1 MLTSVFARIAGLRVA
16 FGNFPAAWNGFLTDT
31 GAQPPDVRFETV
43 PVLLS
48 AQAERRFSWNDLFRS
63 LKKKVECYDLPDGQ
77 RLLCNLGDP
86 TVLPICCP
94 ADYRRV
100 QVVCPDD
107 ALLVS
112 DSALDLLRIPI
123 ECRFIHESIVSLHAA
138 CVEDGSCAVC
148 FTGDSGVG
156 KSTRAKTWVDAL
168 GAEFISGDRPAV
180 RLEENGSVACGV
192 PWDGKE
198 QIFRNVERPLHAILE
213 VRRAPFTRLR
223 RLSAEQAYRVLV
235 RQCFIPMW
243 DPDTAALAMVNVKRL
258 CRITPVYRLFCGPD
272 AEAARETRRIL
283 FDCPE
288 EIQEEL
294 PDMKIREG
302 FVLRNVADE
311 HMVMPTGENVGK
323 FGGAVVLSDV
333 AAFVFEQLK
342 RPVSREDLLSL
353 ILAEYDVDAETATAD
368 LDALLAQFR
377 EMNLLED

>member
-1 MLTSVFARIAGLRVA
+1 M
-16 FGNFPAAWNGFLTDT
+16 
-31 GAQPPDVRFETV
+31 
-43 PVLLS
+43 
-48 AQAERRFSWNDLFRS
+48 
-63 LKKKVECYDLPDGQ
+63 
-77 RLLCNLGDP
+77 
-86 TVLPICCP
+86 
-94 ADYRRV
+94 
-100 QVVCPDD
+100 
-107 ALLVS
+107 
-112 DSALDLLRIPI
+112 
-123 ECRFIHESIVSLHAA
+123 
-138 CVEDGSCAVC
+138 C
-148 FTGDSGVG
+148 FTGDSGIG

-223 RLSAEQAYRVLV
+223 RLTQEQAYRVLV

>member
-1 MLTSVFARIAGLRVA
+1 MSSSKHLPPNHATWARMRLCGISVKTEIILPEWTTFQTPFEDLTASVHIEKKLNRAITAGRTLANTPAFRAVRIADGCV
-16 FGNFPAAWNGFLTDT
+16 GF
-31 GAQPPDVRFETV
+31 APP
-43 PVLLS
+43 S
-48 AQAERRFSWNDLFRS
+48 QNS
-63 LKKKVECYDLPDGQ
+63 LPCI
-77 RLLCNLGDP
+77 
-86 TVLPICCP
+86 T
-94 ADYRRV
+94 ATSDYR
-100 QVVCPDD
+100 
-107 ALLVS
+107 LITIYES
-112 DSALDLLRIPI
+112 DSEKNGEFIRIPL
-123 ECRFIHESIVSLHAA
+123 ECRFVHEGVLSLHAA
-138 CVEDGSCAVC
+138 CVEEGGRAVC
-148 FTGDSGVG
+148 FTGDSGIG

-168 GAEFISGDRPAV
+168 GAEFISGDRPAI
-180 RLEENGSVACGV
+180 RLEADGCTACGV

-223 RLSAEQAYRVLV
+223 RLTQEQAYRALI

>member
-1 MLTSVFARIAGLRVA
+1 MQKMYI
-16 FGNFPAAWNGFLTDT
+16 
-31 GAQPPDVRFETV
+31 E
-43 PVLLS
+43 
-48 AQAERRFSWNDLFRS
+48 AERIIQGLFLANNSFPPKTSSRQVATINEMEVSRLPGGKWLFRPNNN
-63 LKKKVECYDLPDGQ
+63 VGLPCIVTD
-77 RLLCNLGDP
+77 NN
-86 TVLPICCP
+86 
-94 ADYRRV
+94 YHV
-100 QVVCPDD
+100 QAVCPPSPEQDSEGD
-107 ALLVS
+107 ALMRFTVRT
-112 DSALDLLRIPI
+112 AF

-156 KSTRAKTWVDAL
+156 KSTRAKAWVDTL

-223 RLSAEQAYRVLV
+223 RLSVEQAFRVLV

-333 AAFVFEQLK
+333 AAFAFEQLK
-342 RPVSREDLLSL
+342 HPASREDLLSL

>member
-1 MLTSVFARIAGLRVA
+1 MSCVKIG
-16 FGNFPAAWNGFLTDT
+16 GIIICS
-31 GAQPPDVRFETV
+31 TV
-43 PVLLS
+43 PITRWASFQFLGTYSEKCICVHDVTTS
-48 AQAERRFSWNDLFRS
+48 RRKTPNPINSNHFLACIRSDGCSLFGS
-63 LKKKVECYDLPDGQ
+63 KLDDDTPQIVASPDYKQITVCG
-77 RLLCNLGDP
+77 GDG
-86 TVLPICCP
+86 
-94 ADYRRV
+94 
-100 QVVCPDD
+100 
-107 ALLVS
+107 S
-112 DSALDLLRIPI
+112 KSSDLLRIPI

-138 CVEDGSCAVC
+138 CVEDGYCAVC

-198 QIFRNVERPLHAILE
+198 QIFRNVERPLRAILE

>member
-1 MLTSVFARIAGLRVA
+1 MRLCGISVKTEIILPEWATFQTPFEDFTASVHIEKKLNCAITAGRTLANTPSFRAVRIADGCV
-16 FGNFPAAWNGFLTDT
+16 GF
-31 GAQPPDVRFETV
+31 APP
-43 PVLLS
+43 S
-48 AQAERRFSWNDLFRS
+48 QNS
-63 LKKKVECYDLPDGQ
+63 LPCI
-77 RLLCNLGDP
+77 
-86 TVLPICCP
+86 T
-94 ADYRRV
+94 ATSDYR
-100 QVVCPDD
+100 
-107 ALLVS
+107 LITIYES
-112 DSALDLLRIPI
+112 DSEKNGEFIRIPI

-156 KSTRAKTWVDAL
+156 KSTRAKAWVEAL

-180 RLEENGSVACGV
+180 RLEKNGSAACGV

>member
-1 MLTSVFARIAGLRVA
+1 MKTEIILPEWTTFQTPFEDLTASVHIEKKLNRAITAGRTLANTPAFRAVRIADGCV
-16 FGNFPAAWNGFLTDT
+16 GF
-31 GAQPPDVRFETV
+31 APP
-43 PVLLS
+43 S
-48 AQAERRFSWNDLFRS
+48 QNS
-63 LKKKVECYDLPDGQ
+63 LPCI
-77 RLLCNLGDP
+77 
-86 TVLPICCP
+86 T
-94 ADYRRV
+94 ATSDYR
-100 QVVCPDD
+100 
-107 ALLVS
+107 LITIYES
-112 DSALDLLRIPI
+112 DSEKNGEFIRIPL
-123 ECRFIHESIVSLHAA
+123 ECRFVHEGVLSLHAA
-138 CVEDGSCAVC
+138 CVEEGGRAVC
-148 FTGDSGVG
+148 FTGDSGIG
-156 KSTRAKTWVDAL
+156 KSTRAKAWAEAL
-168 GAEFISGDRPAV
+168 GAEFISGDRPAI
-180 RLEENGSVACGV
+180 RLEAEGCTACGV

-243 DPDTAALAMVNVKRL
+243 DPDTAALAMVNVKQL

-333 AAFVFEQLK
+333 AAFAFEQLK
-342 RPVSREDLLSL
+342 HPVSREDLLSL
-353 ILAEYDVDAETATAD
+353 ILAEYDVDAEIAAAD

>member
-1 MLTSVFARIAGLRVA
+1 MRVKMVDVCDAVRSIFQMRRIPKKSTALGEGCRLVQRENGLRLMRLSDQKWL
-16 FGNFPAAWNGFLTDT
+16 FCTPSAAKDSYIIM
-31 GAQPPDVRFETV
+31 D
-43 PVLLS
+43 S
-48 AQAERRFSWNDLFRS
+48 
-63 LKKKVECYDLPDGQ
+63 
-77 RLLCNLGDP
+77 
-86 TVLPICCP
+86 
-94 ADYRRV
+94 DYRNL
-100 QVVCPDD
+100 QLYADQD
-107 ALLVS
+107 AQ
-112 DSALDLLRIPI
+112 LDTNLRFLIRTAF
-123 ECRFIHESIVSLHAA
+123 ECSFIHESIVSLHAA

-180 RLEENGSVACGV
+180 RLEKSGSVACGV

-223 RLSAEQAYRVLV
+223 RLSVEQAFRVLV

-243 DPDTAALAMVNVKRL
+243 DTAALAMVNVKRL

-283 FDCPE
+283 FDYPE

-333 AAFVFEQLK
+333 AAFAFEQLR

>member
-86 TVLPICCP
+86 TILPVCCS
-94 ADYRRV
+94 ADYSRV
-100 QVVCPDD
+100 QVICPDD
-107 ALLVS
+107 TLLANA
-112 DSALDLLRIPI
+112 DALDLLRIPI

-138 CVEDGSCAVC
+138 CVEEGSCAVC

-198 QIFRNVERPLHAILE
+198 QIFRNVERPLRAILE

-223 RLSAEQAYRVLV
+223 RLSVEQAYRVLV

-283 FDCPE
+283 FDCSE

-333 AAFVFEQLK
+333 AAFAFEQLR

>member
-1 MLTSVFARIAGLRVA
+1 MSSSKHLPLNHATWVRMRLCGISVKTEIILPEWTTFQTPFEDLTASVHIEKKLNRAITAGRTLANTPAFRAVRIADSCV
-16 FGNFPAAWNGFLTDT
+16 GF
-31 GAQPPDVRFETV
+31 APP
-43 PVLLS
+43 S
-48 AQAERRFSWNDLFRS
+48 QNS
-63 LKKKVECYDLPDGQ
+63 LPCI
-77 RLLCNLGDP
+77 
-86 TVLPICCP
+86 T
-94 ADYRRV
+94 ATSDYR
-100 QVVCPDD
+100 
-107 ALLVS
+107 LITIYES
-112 DSALDLLRIPI
+112 DSEKNGEFIRIPL
-123 ECRFIHESIVSLHAA
+123 ECRFVHEGVLSLHAA
-138 CVEDGSCAVC
+138 CVEEGGRAVC
-148 FTGDSGVG
+148 FTGDSGIG

-198 QIFRNVERPLHAILE
+198 QIFRNVERPLRAILE

-243 DPDTAALAMVNVKRL
+243 DPDTAALAMVNVKQL

-333 AAFVFEQLK
+333 AAFAFEQLK
-342 RPVSREDLLSL
+342 HPVSREDLLSL
-353 ILAEYDVDAETATAD
+353 ILAEYDVDAEIAAAD

>member
-1 MLTSVFARIAGLRVA
+1 MLTSVFVHIAGLKVA
-16 FGNFPAAWNGFLTDT
+16 FCAFPAAWNAFLTDV
-31 GAQPPDVRFETV
+31 GAEAPDVRVETV
-43 PVLLS
+43 PALPSVQS
-48 AQAERRFSWNDLFRS
+48 ARRFSWNDLYRV
-63 LKKKVECYDLPDGQ
+63 LKKQVECCDLPDGG
-77 RLLCNLGDP
+77 RLLRNLGDP
-86 TVLPICCP
+86 TVLP

-112 DSALDLLRIPI
+112 DSALDLLRTAF

-168 GAEFISGDRPAV
+168 GAKFISGDRPAV
-180 RLEENGSVACGV
+180 RLEENESVACGV

-223 RLSAEQAYRVLV
+223 RLTQEQAYRVLV

-333 AAFVFEQLK
+333 AAFAFEQLR

>member
-1 MLTSVFARIAGLRVA
+1 MRVKMVDVCDAVRSIFQMRRIPEKSTALGEGCRLVQRENGLR
-16 FGNFPAAWNGFLTDT
+16 LM
-31 GAQPPDVRFETV
+31 
-43 PVLLS
+43 
-48 AQAERRFSWNDLFRS
+48 
-63 LKKKVECYDLPDGQ
+63 
-77 RLLCNLGDP
+77 RLLDQKWLFC
-86 TVLPICCP
+86 LPNTAEGSYIIMDS
-94 ADYRRV
+94 DYRNL
-100 QVVCPDD
+100 QLYADQD
-107 ALLVS
+107 AQ
-112 DSALDLLRIPI
+112 LDTKLRFLIRTAF

-138 CVEDGSCAVC
+138 CVEDGACAVC

-168 GAEFISGDRPAV
+168 GAEFISGDRPAI
-180 RLEENGSVACGV
+180 RLEKSGSVACGV

-198 QIFRNVERPLHAILE
+198 QIFRNVERPLKAILE

-223 RLSAEQAYRVLV
+223 RLSDDQAYRVLV

-243 DPDTAALAMVNVKRL
+243 DPDTAALALVNVKRL
-258 CRITPVYRLFCGPD
+258 CRTTPVYRLFCGPD
-272 AEAARETRRIL
+272 AEATRETRRIL
-283 FDCPE
+283 FDCTE

-333 AAFVFEQLK
+333 AAFAFEQLK
-342 RPVSREDLLSL
+342 HPVSREDLLSL
-353 ILAEYDVDAETATAD
+353 ILAEYDVDAETAAAD

>member
-1 MLTSVFARIAGLRVA
+1 MQKMYIEAERIIQGLFPVNNSFPPKTSSRQVATINEMEVSRLPGGKWLFRPSNNVRLPCIVTDNKYHVQAVCPPSLEQASEGDALMRFTVRIA
-16 FGNFPAAWNGFLTDT
+16 F
-31 GAQPPDVRFETV
+31 
-43 PVLLS
+43 
-48 AQAERRFSWNDLFRS
+48 
-63 LKKKVECYDLPDGQ
+63 
-77 RLLCNLGDP
+77 
-86 TVLPICCP
+86 
-94 ADYRRV
+94 
-100 QVVCPDD
+100 
-107 ALLVS
+107 
-112 DSALDLLRIPI
+112 

-156 KSTRAKTWVDAL
+156 KSTRAKTWVEAL
-168 GAEFISGDRPAV
+168 GAEFISGDRPAI
-180 RLEENGSVACGV
+180 RLEESGSVACGV

-198 QIFRNVERPLHAILE
+198 QIFRNVERPLRAILE

-294 PDMKIREG
+294 SDMKIREG

-333 AAFVFEQLK
+333 AAFAFAQLK

>member
-1 MLTSVFARIAGLRVA
+1 MIFRIAGLFIFGSGFFLQTWCAFHTTKKQSAEMEISAIESAISFDRHRSIYSSGLSVA
-16 FGNFPAAWNGFLTDT
+16 KLSNEDWAISNPTDKT
-31 GAQPPDVRFETV
+31 AHTIVCT
-43 PVLLS
+43 S
-48 AQAERRFSWNDLFRS
+48 
-63 LKKKVECYDLPDGQ
+63 
-77 RLLCNLGDP
+77 
-86 TVLPICCP
+86 
-94 ADYRRV
+94 DYRK
-100 QVVCPDD
+100 
-107 ALLVS
+107 AYIHAS
-112 DSALDLLRIPI
+112 EDSVHSSKEIADLDLLRIPI

-156 KSTRAKTWVDAL
+156 KSTRAKVWVEAL
-168 GAEFISGDRPAV
+168 GAEFISGDRPAI
-180 RLEENGSVACGV
+180 RLETHGCTACGV

-223 RLSAEQAYRVLV
+223 RLTQEQAYRALI

>member
-1 MLTSVFARIAGLRVA
+1 MPHITQRNIRICG
-16 FGNFPAAWNGFLTDT
+16 
-31 GAQPPDVRFETV
+31 
-43 PVLLS
+43 
-48 AQAERRFSWNDLFRS
+48 
-63 LKKKVECYDLPDGQ
+63 
-77 RLLCNLGDP
+77 
-86 TVLPICCP
+86 LPIKTAFYTRIFAPFQVKNGDLHCTQITVSAHRYIEFVENTDKERGFCAKNLSNGRVLFENNSATP
-94 ADYRRV
+94 YCNVVSSQDYKHIAL
-100 QVVCPDD
+100 CKSGECAKDD
-107 ALLVS
+107 S
-112 DSALDLLRIPI
+112 NFLDLLRIPI

-156 KSTRAKTWVDAL
+156 KSTRAKAWVEAL

-198 QIFRNVERPLHAILE
+198 QIFRNVERPLRAILE

-333 AAFVFEQLK
+333 AAFAFEQLR

>member
-1 MLTSVFARIAGLRVA
+1 MLTSVYAHIVGLRVA
-16 FGNFPAAWNGFLTDT
+16 FCAFPAAWNAFLTDV
-31 GAQPPDVRFETV
+31 GAEAPDVRFETV
-43 PVLLS
+43 PALPP
-48 AQAERRFSWNDLFRS
+48 AQSERRFSWNDLYRV
-63 LKKKVECYDLPDGQ
+63 LKKQVECCDLPDGR
-77 RLLCNLGDP
+77 RLLRNLGDP

-94 ADYRRV
+94 TDYRRV

-112 DSALDLLRIPI
+112 VSALDLLRIPI

-156 KSTRAKTWVDAL
+156 KSTRAKAWVEAL

-180 RLEENGSVACGV
+180 RLEKNGSVACGV

-198 QIFRNVERPLHAILE
+198 QIFRNVERPLRAILE

-342 RPVSREDLLSL
+342 RPASREDLLSL

>member
-1 MLTSVFARIAGLRVA
+1 M
-16 FGNFPAAWNGFLTDT
+16 TDT

-198 QIFRNVERPLHAILE
+198 QIFRNVERPLRAILE

>member
-1 MLTSVFARIAGLRVA
+1 MKIKMVDVCDAVRSIFQMRRIPEKRMTLDEGCRLIQRENGLRLMRLSDQKWL
-16 FGNFPAAWNGFLTDT
+16 FCMPSAAKDSYIIM
-31 GAQPPDVRFETV
+31 D
-43 PVLLS
+43 S
-48 AQAERRFSWNDLFRS
+48 
-63 LKKKVECYDLPDGQ
+63 
-77 RLLCNLGDP
+77 
-86 TVLPICCP
+86 
-94 ADYRRV
+94 DYRNL
-100 QVVCPDD
+100 QLYADQD
-107 ALLVS
+107 AQ
-112 DSALDLLRIPI
+112 LDTNLRFLIRTAF

-156 KSTRAKTWVDAL
+156 KSTRAKAWVDAL

-223 RLSAEQAYRVLV
+223 RLTQEQAYRVLV

-294 PDMKIREG
+294 SDMKIREG

-333 AAFVFEQLK
+333 AAFAFEQLR

>member
-1 MLTSVFARIAGLRVA
+1 MGNGLGCFQVASHMISGRSSRNQTDVPEVIERATVTADALQISRLECGGYRFKYTQGSAIPCVITDPQYNVLKVCSRGSGSQVERLLQFLVRTAYECQFARQGV
-16 FGNFPAAWNGFLTDT
+16 
-31 GAQPPDVRFETV
+31 
-43 PVLLS
+43 
-48 AQAERRFSWNDLFRS
+48 
-63 LKKKVECYDLPDGQ
+63 
-77 RLLCNLGDP
+77 
-86 TVLPICCP
+86 
-94 ADYRRV
+94 
-100 QVVCPDD
+100 
-107 ALLVS
+107 
-112 DSALDLLRIPI
+112 
-123 ECRFIHESIVSLHAA
+123 VSLHAA
-138 CVEDGSCAVC
+138 CVELGDGAVC

-156 KSTRAKTWVDAL
+156 KSTRAQAWVDGV
-168 GAEFISGDRPAV
+168 GAQLISGDRPAI
-180 RLEENGSVACGV
+180 RLEAACNIACGV

-198 QIFRNVERPLHAILE
+198 QILRDVERPLKAVLE

-223 RLSAEQAYRVLV
+223 RLTPEQAYAVLI
-235 RQCFIPMW
+235 RQSFIPMW

-333 AAFVFEQLK
+333 AAFAFEQLR

-377 EMNLLED
+377 ELGLLKD